1 MGATQSKSSST
12 EKELKAANILDIL
25 ATKYILTQN
34 FQDMK
39 KLGDKEYCNKLVI
52 LTADIIKKFLK
63 EKEITYVAQRVIDG
77 VPVNT
82 KKSTSVIYLS
92 TNKLQQQSKENSSQ
106 PEYKRK
112 VYNTDGSYREVVY
125 KGTKGP
131 MDTTKKEKTLLTELD
146 VRNKTEKD
154 SMCKGI
160 AKFYIKI
167 AHLFAAILKAVNP
180 IYKYNGHEMSI
191 MNKSKIPKGTR
202 VKLAEVNLCNRRIKS
217 LKVESV
223 EEGKIKVKVNNCNL
237 NRKVTTKQLSEN
249 ILDDLDLDY
258 GSEVIRDKTLGQ
270 EIGIPELEKLYYD
283 IYDFGTGKFNSM
295 SKKAKSAYQRDLK
308 TFYQTFTGKKNF
320 SSWNSSGK
328 QQFKDIPLIAYHE
341 TEACKDVDSAWQKS
355 YTGSTSNPL
364 FIKFADNVKNMM
376 KNTKTNQQKL
386 LSVLDKLFVWVDSPS
401 EYSSSGNDLEN
412 KMVTINPKL
421 TSKSLQE
428 LVDQTRKLII
438 NIYLQCEKEYQEGLR
453 LFEAIVGER
462 MLQNSISKKEALEAQ
477 LEKVIV
483 GQDNQE
489 IEKIVQQNVNKALEP
504 GPLVAQTPIQMSRQP
519 AKAAGGARKK
529 KHRNRSRRKKRK

>member
-63 EKEITYVAQRVIDG
+63 EKEITYVAQRVVDG

-92 TNKLQQQSKENSSQ
+92 TNKLQQQSKESSSQQ

-112 VYNTDGSYREVVY
+112 VYNPDGSYREVVY
-125 KGTKGP
+125 KGMTGP
-131 MDTTKKEKTLLTELD
+131 NDPKKREKTLLTELD

-258 GSEVIRDKTLGQ
+258 GSEVIREKTLGQ

-295 SKKAKSAYQRDLK
+295 SKKAKSAYQSDLK

-355 YTGSTSNPL
+355 YTGSTNNPL
-364 FIKFADNVKNMM
+364 FVKFADNVKNMM

-477 LEKVIV
+477 LDKVVV
-483 GQDNQE
+483 GEPSPELEN
-489 IEKIVQQNVNKALEP
+489 IIKQNVNQALEP
-504 GPLVAQTPIQMSRQP
+504 TPP
-519 AKAAGGARKK
+519 AAAAAAGGARKK

>member
-63 EKEITYVAQRVIDG
+63 EKEITYIAQRVVDG

-82 KKSTSVIYLS
+82 KKTSSVIYLS
-92 TNKLQQQSKENSSQ
+92 TNKLKQQTKQGSSKE

-112 VYNTDGSYREVVY
+112 VYNPDGSYREVVY
-125 KGTKGP
+125 RGMTGP
-131 MDTTKKEKTLLTELD
+131 RDPKKREKTLLTELD
-146 VRNKTEKD
+146 VRNKREKD

-180 IYKYNGHEMSI
+180 IYKYDGHEMSI
-191 MNKSKIPKGTR
+191 MNKSKIPKGAR

-217 LKVESV
+217 LKAEST

-258 GSEVIRDKTLGQ
+258 GSEVIREKTLGQ

-283 IYDFGTGKFNSM
+283 IYDFGTGKFNAM
-295 SKKAKSAYQRDLK
+295 SRKARNAYQQDLK
-308 TFYQTFTGKKNF
+308 TFYKTFTGKNNF
-320 SSWNSSGK
+320 SAWNSSGNK
-328 QQFKDIPLIAYHE
+328 KFKDIPLIAYHE

-364 FIKFADNVKNMM
+364 FVKFADNVKNMM
-376 KNTKTNQQKL
+376 KNTKINQQKL
-386 LSVLDKLFVWVDSPS
+386 LAVLDKLFVWVDSPS
-401 EYSSSGNDLEN
+401 EYSSKGSDLEN

-421 TSKSLQE
+421 TSKSLQT

-438 NIYLQCEKEYQEGLR
+438 NIYLQCEREYQEGLR

-477 LEKVIV
+477 LDKVVV
-483 GQDNQE
+483 GEPSPELEN
-489 IEKIVQQNVNKALEP
+489 IIKQNVNQALEP
-504 GPLVAQTPIQMSRQP
+504 TPP
-519 AKAAGGARKK
+519 AAAAAAGGARKK

>member
-63 EKEITYVAQRVIDG
+63 EKEITYVAQRVVDG

-92 TNKLQQQSKENSSQ
+92 TNKLQQQSKESSSQQ

-112 VYNTDGSYREVVY
+112 VYNPDGSYREVVY
-125 KGTKGP
+125 KGMTGP
-131 MDTTKKEKTLLTELD
+131 NDPKKREKTLLTELD

-217 LKVESV
+217 LKVESL

-258 GSEVIRDKTLGQ
+258 GSEVIREKTLGQ

-295 SKKAKSAYQRDLK
+295 SKKAKSAYQSDLK

-320 SSWNSSGK
+320 SSWNSSGNK
-328 QQFKDIPLIAYHE
+328 QFKDIPLIAYHE

-355 YTGSTSNPL
+355 YTGSTNNPL
-364 FIKFADNVKNMM
+364 FVKFADNVKNMM

-386 LSVLDKLFVWVDSPS
+386 LAVLDKLFVWVDSPS
-401 EYSSSGNDLEN
+401 EYSSSSNDLEN

-421 TSKSLQE
+421 TSKSLQT

-438 NIYLQCEKEYQEGLR
+438 NIYLQCEREYQEGLR

-477 LEKVIV
+477 LDKVVV
-483 GQDNQE
+483 GEPSPELEN
-489 IEKIVQQNVNKALEP
+489 IIKQNVNQALEP
-504 GPLVAQTPIQMSRQP
+504 TPPS
-519 AKAAGGARKK
+519 AAAAAGGARKK
-529 KHRNRSRRKKRK
+529 KHRNRSRKKRTK